1 MVKLAWG
8 QAMSSSFQEHK
19 MKLRI
24 FFALLAAL
32 MLSPAAI
39 AQLPCYG
46 TAPVTPNLGFSIPI
60 YDYNGWNATIND
72 NFSCL
77 DNYLSGATAI
87 PAIKITGAPSGSVV
101 AADGTGYVTPLQSV
115 ASGTVTF
122 TATTYSSG
130 TCGTVQSLT
139 ATGALGTDRISITPN
154 ANWATISG
162 GGFVPGVSGNPLTVV
177 PFISSGQANF
187 QLCNY
192 SSSSV
197 TTTASTT
204 ANWGVTR

>member
-1 MVKLAWG
+1 
-8 QAMSSSFQEHK
+8 MSSSFQEHK

-46 TAPVTPNLGFSIPI
+46 TAPVTPNLGFSIPA
-60 YDYNGWNATIND
+60 YNFNGWNANIND

-77 DNYLSGATAI
+77 DNYLSGLTGITAI
-87 PAIKITGAPSGSVV
+87 RITGAPAGSAV
-101 AADGTGYVTPLQSV
+101 AADATGYVTVMQSI
-115 ASGTVTF
+115 AHGTVTF
-122 TATTYSSG
+122 PAATYSAG
-130 TCGTVQSLT
+130 TCGTLQSLT
-139 ATGALGTDRISITPN
+139 ATGALSTDRITLTPN

-177 PFISSGQANF
+177 PFIGTGQATF

-192 SSSSV
+192 GASSV
-197 TTTASTT
+197 TTTATTT